1 MRFCFNLLHY
11 KHRDFLRADDLDYV
25 SGPLGISGGKMIL
38 SVSNH
43 KGGVGKTTVSTLL
56 AAYTARHTDKKIL
69 LIDAD
74 HNRGSSSIFF
84 SNREPE
90 YSIFDAFQCYAE
102 DPYDTV
108 SVSGAMKKAVVK
120 AEGYD
125 NLFVLQSSRKLAQIT
140 ALGLEA
146 EALKDMIEIAHFDRY
161 SLVIIDSGTVPCVVS
176 MCITACDRLIIPMM
190 MSQQCIGPTRN
201 TINLARR
208 KHAEILALLPLTVG
222 KSKWDRLILEN
233 WAEIIRDS
241 PELGWELGLMEGIPQ
256 SRTVVKADLING
268 SFPAVA
274 LPAIEKIFSALS
286 L

>member
-1 MRFCFNLLHY
+1 MRFCFCLFHPE
-11 KHRDFLRADDLDYV
+11 HRDFLWADNLDHV
-25 SGPLGISGGKMIL
+25 SGQIRISGGKMIL

-56 AAYTARHTDKKIL
+56 AAYTARNTDKKIL
-69 LIDAD
+69 LVDAD

-84 SNREPE
+84 SNKEPE
-90 YSIFDAFQCYAE
+90 FSIYDAFQCYAE

-108 SVSGAMKKAVVK
+108 AISGTMKKAVVK

-161 SLVIIDSGTVPCVVS
+161 PLVIIDSGTVPVVVS
-176 MCITACDRLIIPMM
+176 MCITACDHLLIPMM

-201 TINLARR
+201 TINLAKR
-208 KHAEILALLPLTVG
+208 KHADILGLIPLTVG
-222 KSKWDRLILEN
+222 KSKWDRAILEN
-233 WAEIIRDS
+233 WDEIIRNT
-241 PELGWELGLMEGIPQ
+241 PELGWKLGLMEGIPQ
-256 SRTVVKADLING
+256 SKTIVKADLING
-268 SFPAVA
+268 SIPAVA
-274 LPAIEKIFSALS
+274 LPSLEKIFANLNM
-286 L
+286 

>member
-1 MRFCFNLLHY
+1 
-11 KHRDFLRADDLDYV
+11 
-25 SGPLGISGGKMIL
+25 MII

-69 LIDAD
+69 LVDAD

-84 SNREPE
+84 SNKEPE
-90 YSIFDAFQCYAE
+90 FSIFDAFQCYAE
-102 DPYDTV
+102 DPYDIV
-108 SVSGAMKKAVVK
+108 SISGIMKKAVVK
-120 AEGYD
+120 ADGYD

-161 SLVIIDSGTVPCVVS
+161 DLVIIDSGTVPVIVS
-176 MCITACDRLIIPMM
+176 MCITACDRLLIPMM

-201 TINLARR
+201 TINLAKR
-208 KHAEILALLPLTVG
+208 KRAGVLGLIPLTVG
-222 KSKWDRLILEN
+222 KSKWDRAILEN
-233 WAEIIRDS
+233 WAEIIHDT

-256 SRTVVKADLING
+256 SKTIVKADLVNG
-268 SFPAVA
+268 SIPAVA
-274 LPAIEKIFSALS
+274 LPSMEKIFENLNM
-286 L
+286 

>member
-1 MRFCFNLLHY
+1 
-11 KHRDFLRADDLDYV
+11 
-25 SGPLGISGGKMIL
+25 MIL
-38 SVSNH
+38 GVCSN

-56 AAYTARHTDKKIL
+56 AAYTAKHTEKKIL

-74 HNRGSSSIFF
+74 HNRGSSSVFF

-90 YSIFDAFQCYAE
+90 DSIFDAFQCYAE
-102 DPYDTV
+102 DPYDV
-108 SVSGAMKKAVVK
+108 LSISGAMKRAVVQ

-161 SLVIIDSGTVPCVVS
+161 ALVIIDSGTVPVIVS
-176 MCITACDRLIIPMM
+176 MCVTACDRLLIPMM

-208 KHAEILALLPLTVG
+208 KHTRVLGLLPMAAG
-222 KSKWDRLILEN
+222 RSRWDRAILEN
-233 WAEIIRDS
+233 WEEIIRDT
-241 PELGWELGLMEGIPQ
+241 PDLGWDLGLMEGIPQ
-256 SRTVVKADLING
+256 SRTVVKADPG
-268 SFPAVA
+268 SGTIPPAA
-274 LPAIEKIFSALS
+274 LPALEEIYRVLELG
-286 L
+286 

>member
-1 MRFCFNLLHY
+1 
-11 KHRDFLRADDLDYV
+11 
-25 SGPLGISGGKMIL
+25 MIL

-69 LIDAD
+69 LVDAD

-84 SNREPE
+84 SNKEPE
-90 YSIFDAFQCYAE
+90 CSIFDAFQCYAE

-108 SVSGAMKKAVVK
+108 SISGTMKKAVVK
-120 AEGYD
+120 ADGYD

-161 SLVIIDSGTVPCVVS
+161 ALVIIDSGTVPVVVS
-176 MCITACDRLIIPMM
+176 MCITACDRLLIPMM

-201 TINLARR
+201 TINLAKREQDDAVHIDICYDADDELVIGAAAGR
-208 KHAEILALLPLTVG
+208 SYVAEIDIPARRYEEV
-222 KSKWDRLILEN
+222 EN
-233 WAEIIRDS
+233 PDYD
-241 PELGWELGLMEGIPQ
+241 PDDPQ
-256 SRTVVKADLING
+256 SQQYILTPVPLDMDTVTLT
-268 SFPAVA
+268 
-274 LPAIEKIFSALS
+274 LWAIE
-286 L
+286 

>member
-1 MRFCFNLLHY
+1 
-11 KHRDFLRADDLDYV
+11 
-25 SGPLGISGGKMIL
+25 MIL

-56 AAYTARHTDKKIL
+56 AAYTAKHTDKKIL

-84 SNREPE
+84 SNKEPE
-90 YSIFDAFQCYAE
+90 CSIFDAFQCYAE

-108 SVSGAMKKAVVK
+108 SISGTMKKAVVK

-161 SLVIIDSGTVPCVVS
+161 ALVIIDSGTVPVIVS
-176 MCITACDRLIIPMM
+176 MCITACNRLLIPMM

-201 TINLARR
+201 TINLAKR
-208 KHAEILALLPLTVG
+208 KHAGILGLIPLTVG
-222 KSKWDRLILEN
+222 KSKWDRAILEN
-233 WAEIIRDS
+233 WAEIIS
-241 PELGWELGLMEGIPQ
+241 GTPELGWELGLMEGIPQ
-256 SRTVVKADLING
+256 SKTIVKTDLING
-268 SFPAVA
+268 SIPAVA
-274 LPAIEKIFSALS
+274 LPSMEKLFSS
-286 L
+286 LNI

>member
-1 MRFCFNLLHY
+1 MRLCFCLFHPE
-11 KHRDFLRADDLDYV
+11 HRDFLWTYDLDHV
-25 SGPLGISGGKMIL
+25 SGKISFSGGKMIL
-38 SVSNH
+38 GVSNW

-69 LIDAD
+69 LVDAD

-84 SNREPE
+84 SNKEPE
-90 YSIFDAFQCYAE
+90 CSIFDAFQCYAE

-108 SVSGAMKKAVVK
+108 SISGTMKKAVGK
-120 AEGYD
+120 ADGYD

-146 EALKDMIEIAHFDRY
+146 EALKNMIEIAHFDRY
-161 SLVIIDSGTVPCVVS
+161 ALIIIDSGTVPVIVS
-176 MCITACDRLIIPMM
+176 MCITACDRLLIPMM

-201 TINLARR
+201 TINLAKR
-208 KHAEILALLPLTVG
+208 KHADILGLIPLTVG
-222 KSKWDRLILEN
+222 KSKWDRAILEN
-233 WAEIIRDS
+233 WAEIIRDT

-256 SRTVVKADLING
+256 SKTIVKADLING

-274 LPAIEKIFSALS
+274 LPSIEKIFANLNI
-286 L
+286 

>member
-1 MRFCFNLLHY
+1 
-11 KHRDFLRADDLDYV
+11 
-25 SGPLGISGGKMIL
+25 MIL

-43 KGGVGKTTVSTLL
+43 KGGGETTVSTLL
-56 AAYTARHTDKKIL
+56 AAYTAGRTDKKIL

-108 SVSGAMKKAVVK
+108 SISGAMKKATVK
-120 AEGYD
+120 AGGYE

-161 SLVIIDSGTVPCVVS
+161 PLVIIDSGTVPCIVS

-190 MSQQCIGPTRN
+190 MSRQCIGPTRN
-201 TINLARR
+201 TISLARR
-208 KHAEILALLPLTVG
+208 KHAEILGLLPLTVG
-222 KSKWDRLILEN
+222 RSKWDRAILEDR
-233 WAEIIRDS
+233 AEIIHDS
-241 PELGWELGLMEGIPQ
+241 PELGWELGLMDGTSQ
-256 SRTVVKADLING
+256 SRSIVKADLGGGN
-268 SFPAVA
+268 FPAAA
-274 LPAIEKIFSALS
+274 LPAMETIFPALG